1 MLPFSSPVIEI
12 IRQRYS
18 CRGYNK
24 TPIAAEHASQ
34 LGAFAESIQR
44 GPLGTSL
51 RFELIAATEQ
61 DRGSL
66 RGLGTYGLIKDP
78 GGFIAGAVGQGKN
91 KLEDFGLRD
100 GNRHPLRHQHRPGDV
115 LARGNFTK
123 SSFSRK
129 IQATRGEIVPAV
141 ASIGYPA
148 EGSAPA
154 TGLRQQVKS
163 DTRLAWE
170 ALFFRSDFGHPLSRE
185 STGVYAGPAGML
197 RLAPSA
203 HNFQPWRVIQ
213 DGSCYHFYLQR
224 TQGLGP
230 AHRCLSCWH
239 SGSATHGNGDRHVSL
254 RIDGQRVRPGRE
266 VGGTRASRRATG
278 QHVRICCNLD
288 RWRRTGERCD
298 MTGKSFCRRTAELR
312 PPRHPRDWRAWLAEN
327 HGRAEGVWLSATRRR
342 RASHASST
350 TRRSRRRSAT
360 AGSTARLTSSMKSA
374 RCSGSPRAS
383 RAQAGRSTTRSAWR
397 S

>member
-91 KLEDFGLRD
+91 KLEDFGYEMETVILYATSI
-100 GNRHPLRHQHRPGDV
+100 G
-115 LARGNFTK
+115 LATCWLGGNFTK

-148 EGSAPA
+148 EGIR
-154 TGLRQQVKS
+154 TRDRLRQQVKS

-185 STGVYAGPAGML
+185 STGVYAGPLEML

-224 TQGLGP
+224 TQGFGPGTPMFILLGIADLQRMEMGIAMCHFELTAREFGLDGKWEVLEP
-230 AHRCLSCWH
+230 A
-239 SGSATHGNGDRHVSL
+239 GVQPGNMCEYVVTWIG
-254 RIDGQRVRPGRE
+254 E
-266 VGGTRASRRATG
+266 
-278 QHVRICCNLD
+278 
-288 RWRRTGERCD
+288 RRTGEA
-298 MTGKSFCRRTAELR
+298 M
-312 PPRHPRDWRAWLAEN
+312 
-327 HGRAEGVWLSATRRR
+327 
-342 RASHASST
+342 
-350 TRRSRRRSAT
+350 
-360 AGSTARLTSSMKSA
+360 
-374 RCSGSPRAS
+374 
-383 RAQAGRSTTRSAWR
+383 
-397 S
+397 